1 MNTATARQDLGK
13 RGEAAAAVFLTSL
26 GWENIRHNYRIKR
39 FEIDIIAYKHGRYCL
54 FEVKTRRNQMVASII
69 SEGQKAHL
77 RLAHRAF
84 CEHMN
89 LSEISVSYA
98 LIFINLHGG
107 KASLEYY
114 PHFL

>member
-1 MNTATARQDLGK
+1 MNATNARQDLGK

-39 FEIDIIAYKHGRYCL
+39 CEIDIIACKGGYYCL
-54 FEVKTRRNQMVASII
+54 FEVKTRRHQVAASII
-69 SEGQKAHL
+69 SERQKAHL

-98 LIFINLHGG
+98 LIYINVQDG